1 MDRDVMRIELELGA
15 LTRRVADTAKLL
27 PALIAENG
35 FRERRRLIACLRA
48 RRELHPKYRLTPTR
62 VPAWAW
68 RALDGARNLAR
79 RHPAENLYLARLE
92 ELELEL
98 RMIEVLGHDKQVR
111 RLALRR
117 FGNGNTE
124 VLLDDGPVTLRHIAD
139 EILTNEKFDRQE
151 AILPAEALPGEPSF
165 AELIRKVAAYAGIEV
180 EVRVEPRLP
189 SSAAAGD
196 RVVFIQ
202 DRCFAAREAL
212 RLAVHEVLGH
222 LVAAANGRAQPM
234 KLLEIGTADAFVD
247 QEGIALWLEE
257 HAGLMDGLRRRTLA
271 ARVVAAD
278 RMHEGAPFGRV
289 VRELHNQYGF
299 EPQEAVAIAERAY
312 RGGGVARDVGY
323 LQGFLRVRQA
333 LGKGETTVDELRSGR
348 VSLDALPELRRL
360 ASEGWFRDA
369 VYRPSL
375 AYSLAATGSGTSPEM
390 SPPSEATS
398 FTSVE
403 LT

>member
-1 MDRDVMRIELELGA
+1 MRIELELGA

-35 FRERRRLIACLRA
+35 FRERKRLIACLRA
-48 RRELHPKYRLTPTR
+48 GRELHPKYRLTPTR
-62 VPAWAW
+62 APAWAW
-68 RALDGARNLAR
+68 RALDGARRLAQ
-79 RHPAENLYLARLE
+79 RHPAEGLYLQRLD

-98 RMIEVLGHDKQVR
+98 RMIEVLGSDKQVR
-111 RLALRR
+111 NLALRR
-117 FGNGNTE
+117 FGDGRTE
-124 VLLDDGPVTLRHIAD
+124 VVLDDGTVTLRQVAD
-139 EILTNEKFDRQE
+139 DILAKEKIDRQE
-151 AILPAEALPGEPSF
+151 AVLPAEALPGEPSF
-165 AELIRKVAAYAGIEV
+165 AELIRKVASYAGIEV

-234 KLLEIGTADAFVD
+234 KLLEVGTADSFVD

-271 ARVVAAD
+271 ARVIAGD
-278 RMHEGAPFGRV
+278 YMHAGAPFGRV
-289 VRELHNQYGF
+289 VRDLHHVYGF
-299 EPQEAVAIAERAY
+299 EPHESVAIAERAY

-323 LQGFLRVRQA
+323 LHGFLRVRRA
-333 LGKGETTVDELRSGR
+333 LGRGDTTVDELRSGR
-348 VSLDALPELRRL
+348 VSLAALPELRRL
-360 ASEGWFRDA
+360 AADGWFREA

-390 SPPSEATS
+390 SPPSDATS
-398 FTSVE
+398 LTSVE